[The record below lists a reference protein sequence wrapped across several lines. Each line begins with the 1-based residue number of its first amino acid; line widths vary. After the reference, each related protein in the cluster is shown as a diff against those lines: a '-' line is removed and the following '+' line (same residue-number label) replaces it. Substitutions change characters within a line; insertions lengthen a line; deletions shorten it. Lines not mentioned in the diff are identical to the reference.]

1 MEKRFRALA
10 IHTPAAGPAP
20 DKVIGTTVA
29 ALKTRPMAVRMAI
42 LRSGKSGRESLYIVG
57 ANYSSDV
64 LNAGT
69 TGYDPDDL
77 SMIARVP
84 TLPAQT
90 ALVRLVPSKL
100 PDDEQDE
107 QQLILERAMKPCVA
121 PSEQPGAQVLSLKES
136 FQKEWEEAHA
146 ANEIKN
152 VQKTHRP
159 RSDRSTSSSRSG
171 RTGPAANPNDT
182 NVSAAVSYVS
192 TPGKY

>member
-1 MEKRFRALA
+1 MLAVRVQIILDDIARDQPFSFRLALDGIVTLSVTWPTLLQHDELPTGATIALDAADWVFSRNVLHTKWKSASALASRGALA

-20 DKVIGTTVA
+20 DEVIGTTVA

-84 TLPAQT
+84 TLPA
-90 ALVRLVPSKL
+90 LVRLVPSKL

-107 QQLILERAMKPCVA
+107 
-121 PSEQPGAQVLSLKES
+121 
-136 FQKEWEEAHA
+136 
-146 ANEIKN
+146 
-152 VQKTHRP
+152 
-159 RSDRSTSSSRSG
+159 
-171 RTGPAANPNDT
+171 
-182 NVSAAVSYVS
+182 
-192 TPGKY
+192 